1 MAVGK
6 HKMIVA
12 HDCMMPVL
20 AAAAAAATAEA
31 DHMGWKHHATWQ

>member
-20 AAAAAAATAEA
+20 AAAAATAEA